1 MSKVISVLMF
11 VMSFAGCFTSDS
23 PTGIASD
30 VGTGFFPL
38 KIGDT
43 WYYSRYWHGGQA
55 DTTLVTHIA
64 AVIGTR
70 VINTRESSVV
80 LHRYLQGGGDSV
92 WSADTSFY
100 VVQADSLLSTY
111 KDTAGYHFVVDAI
124 FSLNKGDV
132 FVREFGTGNN
142 SVRYNVT
149 VSEKNDSIMTF
160 FYDSPQIIDEEH
172 QVTYKK
178 GAGIVDNYSTAWGIG
193 EKLIRVELK

>member
-1 MSKVISVLMF
+1 MTKIISVLLLL
-11 VMSFAGCFTSDS
+11 MSFAGCVTSDS

-30 VGTGFFPL
+30 MGTGFFPL
-38 KIGDT
+38 KTGDT
-43 WYYSRYWHGGQA
+43 WYYTRYWHGGQS
-55 DTTLVTHIA
+55 DTTMVTHIA

-70 VINTRESSVV
+70 VINARECSIV
-80 LHRYLQGGGDSV
+80 LHRYFQGGSDST
-92 WSADTSFY
+92 WNTDTSFY
-100 VVQADSLLSTY
+100 VVQTDSLMSTY

-124 FSLNKGDV
+124 FSLNKGDA
-132 FVREFGTGNN
+132 FERDFGIGNN
-142 SVRYNVT
+142 SVQYNVT

-193 EKLIRVELK
+193 EKLIRVELR